1 MGKLLLLDI
10 DGTLLNSDK
19 ELPESALEALE
30 KARANG
36 HDLAIATG
44 RGPFMITDLLKKLD
58 IETFITFNGQYIVHN
73 NEVIHTEALDPA
85 MLEKV
90 VRFAEEKDHPLVFMN
105 GQKMISSIDYHPAID
120 ESLKSLKFP
129 HPVTEKNF
137 HLDNEIYQSLV
148 FCTKEE
154 EASYHENFK
163 DLQFVRWHRV
173 SCDILP
179 KGGSKASGIE
189 KLIASTGHS
198 IEDTIAFGD
207 GLNDLQM
214 MKTAGFSVAMDNGHP
229 ETKKVASYV
238 TGHVDDDGLSKAFS
252 HLGLI

>member
-10 DGTLLNSDK
+10 DGTLLNTKK
-19 ELPESALEALE
+19 ELPVSAFEALQQ
-30 KARANG
+30 ARANG
-36 HDLAIATG
+36 HELAIATG
-44 RGPFMITDLLKKLD
+44 RAPFMFTDLRDELD
-58 IETFITFNGQYIVHN
+58 IQTFISFNGQYIVRDKK
-73 NEVIHTEALDPA
+73 VIHTEALNPE

-90 VRFAEEKDHPLVFMN
+90 FHFAERRDHPLVFMN
-105 GQKMISSIDYHPAID
+105 GKKMISSIDYHPDID

-129 HPVTEKNF
+129 HPDTEVDF
-137 HLDNEIYQSLV
+137 HLDNDIYQSLV

-154 EASYHENFK
+154 EAQYHENFR
-163 DLQFVRWHRV
+163 DFDFVRWHRV

-189 KLIASTGHS
+189 RLIASTGHAV
-198 IEDTIAFGD
+198 EETIAFGD

-214 MKTAGFSVAMDNGHP
+214 MQAAGYSVAMENGHP

-238 TGHVDDDGLSKAFS
+238 TSHVDDDGLAKAFA
-252 HLGLI
+252 HLGII

>member
-10 DGTLLNSDK
+10 DGTLLNSNK
-19 ELPESALEALE
+19 ELPESAYEALQS
-30 KARANG
+30 ARANG

-44 RGPFMITDLLKKLD
+44 RAPFMITNLLEKLQID
-58 IETFITFNGQYIVHN
+58 TFITFNGQYIVYQD
-73 NEVIHTEALDPA
+73 EVIHTEALDSA

-90 VRFAEEKDHPLVFMN
+90 VAFAEERDHPLVFMN
-105 GQKMISSIDYHPAID
+105 GKKMISSIDYHPDID

-129 HPVTEKNF
+129 HPVTERDF

-154 EASYHENFK
+154 EEQYHENFK
-163 DLQFVRWHRV
+163 DFQFVRWHRV

-179 KGGSKASGIE
+179 KGGSKASGIK
-189 KLIASTGHS
+189 KLIEKTGHT

-229 ETKKVASYV
+229 ETKKVASYI
-238 TGHVDDDGLSKAFS
+238 TGHVDEDGLAEAFA

>member
-10 DGTLLNSDK
+10 DGTLLNTKK
-19 ELPESALEALE
+19 ELPVSAFEALQQ
-30 KARANG
+30 ARANG
-36 HDLAIATG
+36 HELAIATG
-44 RGPFMITDLLKKLD
+44 RAPFMFTDLREKLD
-58 IETFITFNGQYIVHN
+58 IQTFISFNGQYIVRDDK
-73 NEVIHTEALDPA
+73 VIHTEALDVE
-85 MLEKV
+85 MLKKV
-90 VRFAEEKDHPLVFMN
+90 FHFAEQRDHPLVFMN
-105 GQKMISSIDYHPAID
+105 GQKMISSIDYHPDIA

-129 HPVTEKNF
+129 HPDTEADF

-154 EASYHENFK
+154 EAQYHENFK
-163 DLQFVRWHRV
+163 DFHFVRWHRV

-179 KGGSKASGIE
+179 QGGSKASGIE
-189 KLIASTGHS
+189 KLIAGTGHA

-214 MKTAGFSVAMDNGHP
+214 MKVAGFSVSMDNGHP
-229 ETKKVASYV
+229 ETKRVASHI
-238 TGHVDDDGLSKAFS
+238 TSHVDDDGLAKAFS

>member
-10 DGTLLNSDK
+10 DGTLLNSKK
-19 ELPESALEALE
+19 ELPESAFEALQS
-30 KARANG
+30 ARANG

-44 RGPFMITDLLKKLD
+44 RAPFMITDLLEKLD
-58 IETFITFNGQYIVHN
+58 IQTFITFNGQYIVHN
-73 NEVIHTEALDPA
+73 DEVVHTEALDPVL
-85 MLEKV
+85 LEKV
-90 VRFAEEKDHPLVFMN
+90 VHFAEERDHPLVFMN
-105 GQKMISSIDYHPAID
+105 SKKMISSIDYHPDID

-129 HPVTEKNF
+129 HPVTERDF

-154 EASYHENFK
+154 EAQYHENFK
-163 DLQFVRWHRV
+163 DFQFVRWHRV

-189 KLIASTGHS
+189 KLIAETGHS

-229 ETKKVASYV
+229 ETKKVASYI
-238 TGHVDDDGLSKAFS
+238 TEHVDDDGLAKAFV

>member
-10 DGTLLNSDK
+10 DGTLLNTKK
-19 ELPESALEALE
+19 ELPDSAYEALQS
-30 KARANG
+30 ARANG

-44 RGPFMITDLLKKLD
+44 RAPFMITDLLEKLD
-58 IETFITFNGQYIVHN
+58 IRTFITFNGQYIVHN
-73 NEVIHTEALDPA
+73 NVVIHTEALDPA

-90 VRFAEEKDHPLVFMN
+90 VNFAEERDHPLVFMN
-105 GQKMISSIDYHPAID
+105 GKKMISSIDYHPDID

-129 HPVTEKNF
+129 HPATERDF
-137 HLDNEIYQSLV
+137 HLDNDIYQSLV

-154 EASYHENFK
+154 EAQYHEKFK
-163 DLQFVRWHRV
+163 DFQFVRWHRV

-179 KGGSKASGIE
+179 KGGSKASGIK
-189 KLIASTGHS
+189 KLIAKTGHS
-198 IEDTIAFGD
+198 VEDTIAFGD

-214 MKTAGFSVAMDNGHP
+214 MKVAGFSVAMDNGHP
-229 ETKKVASYV
+229 ETKKVASYI
-238 TGHVDDDGLSKAFS
+238 TEHVDEDGLAKAFT

>member
-10 DGTLLNSDK
+10 DGTLLNSKK
-19 ELPESALEALE
+19 ELPHSAFEALE
-30 KARANG
+30 QARANG
-36 HDLAIATG
+36 HELAIATG
-44 RGPFMITDLLKKLD
+44 RAPFMFTELRKRLD
-58 IETFITFNGQYIVHN
+58 IQTFISFNGQYIVRN
-73 NEVIHTEALDPA
+73 SEVIHTEALDPA
-85 MLEKV
+85 MLERV
-90 VRFAEEKDHPLVFMN
+90 VHFAEARNHPLVFMN
-105 GQKMISSIDYHPAID
+105 GKKMISSIDFHPDID

-129 HPVTEKNF
+129 HPDTELDF
-137 HLDNEIYQSLV
+137 HLDNDIYQSLV

-154 EASYHENFK
+154 EAQYHENFK
-163 DLQFVRWHRV
+163 DFQFVRWHRV

-189 KLIASTGHS
+189 KLIASTGHA

-214 MKTAGFSVAMDNGHP
+214 MQVAGFSVAMDNGHP
-229 ETKKVASYV
+229 DTKNVASHI
-238 TGHVDDDGLSKAFS
+238 TEHVDKDGLAKAFA

>member
-10 DGTLLNSDK
+10 DGTLLNSKK
-19 ELPESALEALE
+19 ELPDSAFEALQ

-36 HDLAIATG
+36 HELAIATG
-44 RGPFMITDLLKKLD
+44 RAPFMITNLLEKLD
-58 IETFITFNGQYIVHN
+58 IHTFITFNGQYIVHN
-73 NEVIHTEALDPA
+73 DEVIHTEALDPA
-85 MLEKV
+85 LLEKV
-90 VRFAEEKDHPLVFMN
+90 VHFAEERDHPLVFMN
-105 GQKMISSIDYHPAID
+105 GKKMISSIDYHPDID

-129 HPVTEKNF
+129 HPETEMDF
-137 HLDNEIYQSLV
+137 HLKNNIYQSLV

-154 EASYHENFK
+154 EAQYHGQFK
-163 DLQFVRWHRV
+163 DFHFVRWHRV

-189 KLIASTGHS
+189 KLIASTGHA

-214 MKTAGFSVAMDNGHP
+214 MKIAGYSVSMDNGHP
-229 ETKKVASYV
+229 ETKKVASYI
-238 TGHVDDDGLSKAFS
+238 TSHVDDDGLAKAFS

>member
-10 DGTLLNSDK
+10 DGTLLNSKK
-19 ELPESALEALE
+19 ELPETAFQALQ
-30 KARANG
+30 KARENG

-44 RGPFMITDLLKKLD
+44 RAPFMFTKLREQLD
-58 IETFITFNGQYIVHN
+58 IRTFISFNGQYIVHDDR
-73 NEVIHTEALDPA
+73 VIHTEALDPQL
-85 MLEKV
+85 LEKIV
-90 VRFAEEKDHPLVFMN
+90 NYAEERDHPLVFMN
-105 GQKMISSIDYHPAID
+105 GKKMISSIDYHPDID

-129 HPVTEKNF
+129 HPETERNF

-154 EASYHENFK
+154 EAQYHEQFK
-163 DLQFVRWHRV
+163 DFQFVRWHRV

-179 KGGSKASGIE
+179 KGGSKASGIK
-189 KLIASTGHS
+189 KLIASTGHT

-214 MKTAGFSVAMDNGHP
+214 MEVAGYSVAMDNGHP
-229 ETKKVASYV
+229 ETKKVASHV
-238 TGHVDDDGLSKAFS
+238 AEHVDNDGLAKAFK